1 MGGFVQGIVN
11 GYGGVRYKHD
21 SMALTPNLP
30 PNTTALTIS
39 GVHFRGASLTL
50 RIVATH
56 AEVVL
61 VRAPA
66 APRAASLQYVSAR
79 DGTRASSQLRLN
91 ETVEVKLGSLAAV
104 KVKTDDTQWRSG
116 SATSFQASGG
126 ALSGVIFIPF
136 FVVILLLLYVA
147 ALNSLWLL
155 HPGPLAE
162 WSAGT
167 MAEAGALHVFLVLG
181 VWSYAGTCLT
191 PPGFADDDYVQKWM
205 RDVRWRTTG
214 GRYCSQC
221 DAPKP
226 ARVHHCRH
234 SGRCV
239 LRLDHFCIFANTPIG
254 AANHKHFLLW
264 QLYQSLA
271 AAEMARLCF
280 CGLAVAVDQTQQRS
294 SSGLSG
300 AAARKARGDAVGQ
313 LVLLVLGLIVSL
325 FTFAAPAFYLPG
337 HVRRAMSNISAVEAA
352 QGSSKEFDCG
362 GRLRNLER
370 VLGRRWLWLLPLG
383 APGLRTVLPL
393 QTHKNHL

>member
-1 MGGFVQGIVN
+1 MVAAALPLRLPLTLQLLAAAAAAPTPPPPEWSAGTVVDSDRVFLGGVSNAFLVTPQGRWHPSLEGWRVN
-11 GYGGVRYKHD
+11 GTSR
-21 SMALTPNLP
+21 
-30 PNTTALTIS
+30 
-39 GVHFRGASLTL
+39 
-50 RIVATH
+50 AT
-56 AEVVL
+56 V
-61 VRAPA
+61 P
-66 APRAASLQYVSAR
+66 
-79 DGTRASSQLRLN
+79 SSQLRLN
-91 ETVEVKLGSLAAV
+91 ETVSVQPGSLVAV
-104 KVKTDDTQWRSG
+104 KVKTDDGQWRSG

-126 ALSGVIFIPF
+126 ALPGVIFIPF

-191 PPGFADDDYVQKWM
+191 PPGFADDDYVQRWM

-280 CGLAVAVDQTQQRS
+280 CGLAVAVDQTQQRA

-337 HVRRAMSNISAVEAA
+337 HVRRAMRNISAVEAA